1 MWHKN
6 KPKEKPDFPIRF
18 TRNSVEMLN
27 VIGGG
32 EKDRYTLLLTDIW
45 LKLDEIESALKQDN
59 DSSDSGHNRCNG
71 ANDSQGQ

>member
-1 MWHKN
+1 MWRKKKQN
-6 KPKEKPDFPIRF
+6 
-18 TRNSVEMLN
+18 VEARVCSLLSRDVQLLN
-27 VIGGG
+27 ILGQR

-59 DSSDSGHNRCNG
+59 DSSDSGHNGCNG